1 MFINRLSSPTACKR
15 TARAA
20 GNKQELLFT
29 QLMFFNLVNDNIM
42 GYFKLIEFACSLIFF
57 FLLSSASFHG
67 FWLTP
72 LCRSEA
78 WQGHGQPGSVARF
91 FRTMIQG
98 EGEMEWFDA
107 VLQQCGSIAVMPVSQ
122 IGSRTVASAK
132 SHGMMQRIGGR
143 RK

>member
-1 MFINRLSSPTACKR
+1 M
-15 TARAA
+15 
-20 GNKQELLFT
+20 LFT
-29 QLMFFNLVNDNIM
+29 QLMFFNLVNDTIM
-42 GYFKLIEFACSLIFF
+42 GYFKLIEFARNLIFF

-107 VLQQCGSIAVMPVSQ
+107 VLQQCGSIAVMPVSR
-122 IGSRTVASAK
+122 ICSAQWHQPK
-132 SHGMMQRIGGR
+132 AMG
-143 RK
+143 